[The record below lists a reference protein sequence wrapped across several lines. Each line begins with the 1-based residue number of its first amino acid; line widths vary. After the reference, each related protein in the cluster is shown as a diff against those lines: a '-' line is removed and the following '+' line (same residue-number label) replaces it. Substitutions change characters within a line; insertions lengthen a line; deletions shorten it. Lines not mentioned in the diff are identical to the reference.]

1 MILLALFVV
10 GAQVGS
16 FLNVCIWRL
25 PRGESIV
32 QPPSHCPRCDARLGA
47 LDLIPLLSQVFL
59 RARCRYCGAKISWR
73 YFGVELLTGVLFVL
87 VGMQPGNLQGDWWTG
102 TWAGDPVR
110 LLRDL
115 VVVSALVVIFF
126 IDYETFLIPISA
138 ALLIGLAGVGADA
151 WGVAQGSKSLTD
163 GAVLPGVALLPL
175 PLPESIVAMVVT
187 ATLLW
192 LLRAFFSWL
201 YRREAM
207 GFGDVFLVAG
217 VAANIGWSVSLWTF
231 FFLSVTLG
239 ALIGISLQIP
249 RAVRAF
255 RWARARAVKRNK
267 APADGAGDA
276 GDAADSGGAE
286 NDGTDDSDGTDLD
299 GMKGERRYPLHP
311 LRSRSSLAWPLA
323 RHAFR
328 RAIPFGPML
337 AVGAIVTML
346 YGARLNAAY
355 VNWVNAQP
363 AAPMEAMSGGAAMGR
378 RLVEVGGIS
387 GQNSAIFRGAQ
398 TLADTL
404 HCFRLGRCG

>member
-1 MILLALFVV
+1 MILLGLFVF

-32 QPPSHCPRCDARLGA
+32 QPPSHCPRCDTRLGA
-47 LDLIPLLSQVFL
+47 LDLVPLLSQTFL

-73 YFGVELLTGVLFVL
+73 YFGIEFLTGALFVL

-102 TWAGDPVR
+102 LWAGDPVR

-115 VVVSALVVIFF
+115 VVVSALVVVFF
-126 IDYETFLIPISA
+126 VDYETFLIPLSA

-151 WGVAQGSKSLTD
+151 WSVVQGSKSLTD
-163 GAVLPGVALLPL
+163 GAVLPGVTILPA
-175 PLPESIVAMVVT
+175 PLPESLAAMVVT
-187 ATLLW
+187 AVLLW

-207 GFGDVFLVAG
+207 GFGDIFLVAG
-217 VAANIGWSVSLWTF
+217 IAANIGWSVLLWTF

-239 ALIGISLQIP
+239 AFIGVSLQIP
-249 RAVRAF
+249 RAIRAF
-255 RWARARAVKRNK
+255 RWAKARAARQNK
-267 APADGAGDA
+267 NGKGKLQHA
-276 GDAADSGGAE
+276 SRVE
-286 NDGTDDSDGTDLD
+286 VE
-299 GMKGERRYPLHP
+299 MQGERTQDVPMESLEVQGVRVENPAASGRATQQRP
-311 LRSRSSLAWPLA
+311 SLAWPLA

-346 YGARLNAAY
+346 YGARLNETY
-355 VNWVNAQP
+355 LNWVNGQAVAAQP
-363 AAPMEAMSGGAAMGR
+363 ASSNAENTVR
-378 RLVEVGGIS
+378 IR
-387 GQNSAIFRGAQ
+387 
-398 TLADTL
+398 
-404 HCFRLGRCG
+404 